1 MDHPVVY
8 VAHRTKFLDS
18 LIQEQEVSFVVW
30 LVILCLL
37 VIVWIFARQRKR
49 PIQRLQVARLLPGIA
64 PGPEPDPESSAWE
77 EHFDP

>member
-8 VAHRTKFLDS
+8 VAHGTKFLDS
-18 LIQEQEVSFVVW
+18 LIQEQGVSFVVW

-37 VIVWIFARQRKR
+37 VVVWIFACHRKR